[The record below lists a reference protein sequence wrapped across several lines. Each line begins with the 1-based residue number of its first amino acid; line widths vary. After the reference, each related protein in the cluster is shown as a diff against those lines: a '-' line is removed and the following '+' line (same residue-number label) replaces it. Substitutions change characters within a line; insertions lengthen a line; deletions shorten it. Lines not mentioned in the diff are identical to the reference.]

1 LTETTYVS
9 QYVVHCATNVVA
21 NLTAKRAAKY
31 CKSCDE
37 EFMIPLEPRE
47 TSIAPPPVLADYSNQ
62 YRQFFPITEK
72 FVYLN
77 HASVSPLSQPTRDRM
92 TSLLGEMTV
101 DLPRIF
107 EKLERMIASVR
118 LLAARLVNGEPEQ
131 IAFLRNTSE
140 ALSVIANGYPWKAGD
155 NIVSTGA
162 EFPANLYPWVRL
174 ESAYGVEIRYQR
186 DPNGWVNVDEL
197 LSLVD
202 ERTRIVTVSWVEFA
216 TGQRVDIRRIGKFCR
231 ERGILF
237 VIDAVQGLGALQLDV
252 QRDFVDAFAAGAQ
265 KFLLGPKGVGLL
277 YLSNRALERVRPTTI
292 GWTAVTNYEDYL
304 PHDLNFRKGAIR
316 FEGGT
321 LNVLGIAGLGEAL
334 ELFLRAGPAQIEKYL
349 LSLNSYLAE
358 LLIERGYHVVCPR
371 NEEEASAILV
381 CQSDRFSGEEICTRL
396 GSQNIITSARLNRL
410 RIAPHF
416 YNTREDMDALIAALP
431 V

>member
-1 LTETTYVS
+1 
-9 QYVVHCATNVVA
+9 
-21 NLTAKRAAKY
+21 
-31 CKSCDE
+31 
-37 EFMIPLEPRE
+37 
-47 TSIAPPPVLADYSNQ
+47 
-62 YRQFFPITEK
+62 
-72 FVYLN
+72 
-77 HASVSPLSQPTRDRM
+77 
-92 TSLLGEMTV
+92 
-101 DLPRIF
+101 
-107 EKLERMIASVR
+107 
-118 LLAARLVNGEPEQ
+118 
-131 IAFLRNTSE
+131 
-140 ALSVIANGYPWKAGD
+140 
-155 NIVSTGA
+155 
-162 EFPANLYPWVRL
+162 
-174 ESAYGVEIRYQR
+174 
-186 DPNGWVNVDEL
+186 
-197 LSLVD
+197 
-202 ERTRIVTVSWVEFA
+202 
-216 TGQRVDIRRIGKFCR
+216 
-231 ERGILF
+231 
-237 VIDAVQGLGALQLDV
+237 
-252 QRDFVDAFAAGAQ
+252 
-265 KFLLGPKGVGLL
+265 
-277 YLSNRALERVRPTTI
+277 VRPTTI

-334 ELFLRAGPAQIEKYL
+334 ELFQKAGPAQIEKHL